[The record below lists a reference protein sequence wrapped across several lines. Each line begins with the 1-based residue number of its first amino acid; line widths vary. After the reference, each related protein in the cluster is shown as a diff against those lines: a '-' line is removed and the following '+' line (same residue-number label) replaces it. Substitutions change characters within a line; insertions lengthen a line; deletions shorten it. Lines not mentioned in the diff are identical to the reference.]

1 MQARIEARKDFE
13 SNIKNNPIELL
24 KSIKLHSMNYQEH
37 CYEMAVILDS
47 MKNMLNIKKEQESL
61 VDYTKRFK
69 NARDLMVSQV
79 GGPLILTR
87 FVVSMPEVNQN
98 ISKDYQRFQEIAF
111 EQFMAYTYLE
121 NSDQNKYGT
130 LMNNLKQQH
139 SLQNDQYPKTLNHA
153 TNILSNHKFDN
164 SNK

>member
-1 MQARIEARKDFE
+1 
-13 SNIKNNPIELL
+13 
-24 KSIKLHSMNYQEH
+24 
-37 CYEMAVILDS
+37 
-47 MKNMLNIKKEQESL
+47 
-61 VDYTKRFK
+61 
-69 NARDLMVSQV
+69 MVSQV

-87 FVVSMPEVNQN
+87 FVDSMPEVNKN

-111 EQFMAYTYLE
+111 EQFMTYTYLE

-139 SLQNDQYPKTLNHA
+139 SLQNDQYPKILIHA

-164 SNK
+164 SNKKNQDKNKRREDNEEVPELSFSNWPKFTKMSQQE